1 MGTNRTGRVSSIDY
15 EHGTY
20 EVTYFDRGKSVT
32 KQINAVSNG
41 EYKMPKIGQM
51 VTVMHNSNGTA
62 AATAM
67 GTMWNKRNRPPQG
80 WEGLFRKEFSDKNGD
95 GYESYDSNTG
105 EYKLHSKSSS
115 GRSSGYVH
123 DNAGGNY
130 QVTAGGAARIKSEG
144 AMQLFS
150 GADQVQTV
158 KGDQEV
164 TVDGTKK
171 EEAKSADLSYPNG
184 LTINVGGA
192 VIKITAGGFVQITSP
207 LEIELKAPNVT
218 IEGDAGDV
226 KIKNISLTEHKHK
239 DGGQGKPEPQ

>member
-32 KQINAVSNG
+32 RQINGISNG

-51 VTVMHNSNGTA
+51 VTVVHNSNGTA

-67 GTMWNKRNRPPQG
+67 GTMWNKHNKPPQG
-80 WEGLFRKEFSDKNGD
+80 WEGLFRKEFSDQNGD

-115 GRSSGYVH
+115 GRSSGYIH

-130 QVTAGGAARIKSEG
+130 QVTAGGAARIKSEK

-150 GADQVQTV
+150 GEDQVQTV
-158 KGDQEV
+158 KGDQTI
-164 TVDGTKK
+164 TVDGKK
-171 EEAKSADLSYPNG
+171 EETAQTAVLNYPDG

-207 LEIELKAPNVT
+207 LEIELKAPNIT
-218 IEGDAGDV
+218 IEGAAGDV
-226 KIKNISLTEHKHK
+226 KVKSISLTEHTHENA
-239 DGGQGKPEPQ
+239 GEGKPK

>member
-32 KQINAVSNG
+32 KQINGISNG

-51 VTVMHNSNGTA
+51 VTVVHNSNGTA

-67 GTMWNKRNRPPQG
+67 GTMWTKHNKPPQG
-80 WEGLFRKEFSDKNGD
+80 WEGLFRKEFSDQNGD

-130 QVTAGGAARIKSEG
+130 QVTAGGAARIKSEK

-150 GADQVQTV
+150 ADQVQTV
-158 KGDQEV
+158 KGDQTI
-164 TVDGTKK
+164 TVDGKK
-171 EEAKSADLSYPNG
+171 EETAKTAVLNYPEG

-192 VIKITAGGFVQITSP
+192 VIKITAAGFVQITSP
-207 LEIELKAPNVT
+207 LEIELKAPNIT

-226 KIKNISLTEHKHK
+226 KVKTISLTEHTHEN
-239 DGGQGKPEPQ
+239 GGEGKPK